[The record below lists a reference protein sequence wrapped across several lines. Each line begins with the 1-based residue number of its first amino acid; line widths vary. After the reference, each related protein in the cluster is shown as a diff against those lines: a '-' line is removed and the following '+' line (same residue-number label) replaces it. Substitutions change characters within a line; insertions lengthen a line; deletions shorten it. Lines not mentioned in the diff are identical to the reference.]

1 MFRDVTVAPMA
12 FLTLVDLLAGPAPDT
27 SAVPNHP
34 QPFPQD
40 PIMTPS
46 LRSLVTGSLLALS
59 IALPMQAQARDNGV
73 LRVKSAYSMEESI
86 ARVKADIAAKG
97 ITFFNE
103 IDQTALAAKNGIALR
118 RSTLL
123 EFGNP
128 ALGTQFITGNP
139 DAGLDWP
146 VRLLFTQDDGGQV
159 WAVWTDFAWIAQRHG
174 ITSRDAQFNM
184 ATQVVRSITST
195 LKPAP

>member
-1 MFRDVTVAPMA
+1 
-12 FLTLVDLLAGPAPDT
+12 
-27 SAVPNHP
+27 
-34 QPFPQD
+34 
-40 PIMTPS
+40 MTPT
-46 LRSLVTGSLLALS
+46 LRSFAAGTVLALS
-59 IALPMQAQARDNGV
+59 IALPSQARAADNGV
-73 LRVKSAYSMEESI
+73 VRVKSDYSMEESI

-103 IDQTALAAKNGIALR
+103 IDQSALAAKNGITLR

-128 ALGTQFITGNP
+128 ALGTQFITANP

-146 VRLLFTQDDGGQV
+146 VRLLFTQDDSGRV
-159 WAVWTDFAWIAQRHG
+159 WAEWTDFGWIARRHG
-174 ITSRDAQFNM
+174 ITGRDAQFNM
-184 ATQVVRSITST
+184 ATQVVQSITST

>member
-1 MFRDVTVAPMA
+1 MTIRHVITIAAVALGA
-12 FLTLVDLLAGPAPDT
+12 AATHAEST
-27 SAVPNHP
+27 
-34 QPFPQD
+34 
-40 PIMTPS
+40 
-46 LRSLVTGSLLALS
+46 
-59 IALPMQAQARDNGV
+59 DNGV
-73 LRVKSAYSMEESI
+73 RRVKSAHSMEESI

-103 IDQTALAAKNGIALR
+103 IDQAALAAKNGIALR

-128 ALGTQFITGNP
+128 ALGTQFVTGNP

-146 VRLLFTQDDGGQV
+146 VRLLFTQDDAGQV
-159 WAVWTDFAWIAQRHG
+159 WAVYTDFAWIAKRHG
-174 ITSRDAQFNM
+174 ITNREAQFNM
-184 ATQVVRSITST
+184 ATQVVGSITST

>member
-1 MFRDVTVAPMA
+1 MA
-12 FLTLVDLLAGPAPDT
+12 IG
-27 SAVPNHP
+27 H
-34 QPFPQD
+34 
-40 PIMTPS
+40 
-46 LRSLVTGSLLALS
+46 LVTIAAFSLIAATPALAQS
-59 IALPMQAQARDNGV
+59 TDNGV
-73 LRVKSAYSMEESI
+73 RRVRSAYSMDESI

-103 IDQTALAAKNGIALR
+103 IDQAALAARSGIVLR

-128 ALGTQFITGNP
+128 ALGTQFVAGNP

-146 VRLLFTQDDGGQV
+146 VRLLFTQDDAGQV
-159 WAVWTDFAWIAQRHG
+159 WAVYTDFAWIAKRHG
-174 ITSRDAQFNM
+174 ITNRDAQFGM
-184 ATQVVRSITST
+184 ATQVVGSITAT

>member
-1 MFRDVTVAPMA
+1 MTS
-12 FLTLVDLLAGPAPDT
+12 TLRTLA
-27 SAVPNHP
+27 
-34 QPFPQD
+34 
-40 PIMTPS
+40 
-46 LRSLVTGSLLALS
+46 TGSLLALS
-59 IALPMQAQARDNGV
+59 IALPTQTQARDNGV
-73 LRVKSAYSMEESI
+73 VRVKSAYTMEESI

-103 IDQTALAAKNGIALR
+103 IDQSALAAKSGITLR

-146 VRLLFTQDDGGQV
+146 VRLLFTQDDKGQV
-159 WAVWTDFAWIAQRHG
+159 WAVWSDFGWIAKRHG

-184 ATQVVRSITST
+184 ATQVVQSITST

>member
-1 MFRDVTVAPMA
+1 MTIRHVITIAAVALGA
-12 FLTLVDLLAGPAPDT
+12 AA
-27 SAVPNHP
+27 AH
-34 QPFPQD
+34 
-40 PIMTPS
+40 
-46 LRSLVTGSLLALS
+46 
-59 IALPMQAQARDNGV
+59 AQSTDNGV
-73 LRVKSAYSMEESI
+73 RRVKSAYSMEESI

-103 IDQTALAAKNGIALR
+103 IDQAALAAKNGIALR

-128 ALGTQFITGNP
+128 ALGTQFVTGNP

-146 VRLLFTQDDGGQV
+146 VRLLFTQDDAGQV
-159 WAVWTDFAWIAQRHG
+159 WAVYTDFAWIAKRHG
-174 ITSRDAQFNM
+174 ITNREAQFNM
-184 ATQVVRSITST
+184 ATQVVGSITST

>member
-1 MFRDVTVAPMA
+1 M
-12 FLTLVDLLAGPAPDT
+12 T
-27 SAVPNHP
+27 S
-34 QPFPQD
+34 
-40 PIMTPS
+40 T
-46 LRSLVTGSLLALS
+46 LRSFATGTLLALS
-59 IALPMQAQARDNGV
+59 IAFPMQAQARDNGV

-103 IDQTALAAKNGIALR
+103 IDQSALAAKNGITLR

-146 VRLLFTQDDGGQV
+146 VRLLFTQDDKGQV
-159 WAVWTDFAWIAQRHG
+159 WAVWSDFGWIAKRHG

-184 ATQVVRSITST
+184 ATQVVQSITST

>member
-1 MFRDVTVAPMA
+1 MVSSLQKFTSAA
-12 FLTLVDLLAGPAPDT
+12 LLTLAIVVPA
-27 SAVPNHP
+27 
-34 QPFPQD
+34 
-40 PIMTPS
+40 
-46 LRSLVTGSLLALS
+46 
-59 IALPMQAQARDNGV
+59 QAQTRDNGV
-73 LRVKSAYSMEESI
+73 VRVKSAYSMEESI

-103 IDQTALAAKNGIALR
+103 VDQSALAAKAGIALR

-128 ALGTQFITGNP
+128 ALGTQFVTGNP

-146 VRLLFTQDDGGQV
+146 VRLLFTQDENGQV
-159 WAVWTDFAWIAQRHG
+159 WAVWTDFAWIAKRHG
-174 ITSRDAQFNM
+174 ITNRDAQFKM
-184 ATQVVRSITST
+184 ATQVVGSITST

>member
-1 MFRDVTVAPMA
+1 M
-12 FLTLVDLLAGPAPDT
+12 T
-27 SAVPNHP
+27 ST
-34 QPFPQD
+34 
-40 PIMTPS
+40 I
-46 LRSLVTGSLLALS
+46 RSLTCGAVLALA
-59 IALPMQAQARDNGV
+59 IVLPAQARDNGV

-103 IDQTALAAKNGIALR
+103 IDQSTLAAKSGLALR

-128 ALGTQFITGNP
+128 ALGTQFITANA

-146 VRLLFTQDDGGQV
+146 VRLLFTQDETGQV
-159 WAVWTDFAWIAQRHG
+159 WAVWSDFTWIARRHG
-174 ITSRDAQFNM
+174 ITNREAQFNM

>member
-1 MFRDVTVAPMA
+1 MVLHIKSIAA
-12 FLTLVDLLAGPAPDT
+12 GALLA
-27 SAVPNHP
+27 
-34 QPFPQD
+34 
-40 PIMTPS
+40 MT
-46 LRSLVTGSLLALS
+46 
-59 IALPMQAQARDNGV
+59 IALPLQAQARDNGV

-103 IDQTALAAKNGIALR
+103 IDQSALAAKSGITLR

-174 ITSRDAQFNM
+174 ITNRDAQFNM